1 MEGLFGEKYY
11 IRGHNLETPLLILHS
26 SYETSHN
33 LFNKL
38 DLYSLDGIAHEDY
51 DSSIAHEVVKN
62 ENSILSNIEYVANE
76 GIPSS
81 TSEDDATIDG
91 GTPLEAIEE
100 EFDSSTTD
108 SANGNLIDGDTS
120 SEEMKED
127 LDSSHSNIY
136 NGAYANFTITN
147 LEDSFSSIF
156 DVVDHVP
163 DPLFEHFSNPQK
175 FIANLDVTNNM

>member
-11 IRGHNLETPLLILHS
+11 LRGHNLETPLSIFHS
-26 SYETSHN
+26 NYETSHN

-38 DLYSLDGIAHEDY
+38 DTYSLDGVAHEDY
-51 DSSIAHEVVKN
+51 DSSITHEDVTN
-62 ENSILSNIEYVANE
+62 ENSILSNIEDVADE
-76 GIPSS
+76 GITSS

-91 GTPLEAIEE
+91 GTPSEPIEE

-108 SANGNLIDGDTS
+108 SANGNPIDVDAS

-127 LDSSHSNIY
+127 LDSSHSDIY

-147 LEDSFSSIF
+147 PED
-156 DVVDHVP
+156 
-163 DPLFEHFSNPQK
+163 
-175 FIANLDVTNNM
+175 